1 MTNAETKEHGFTDA
15 HVHLQDRRFGETWD
29 EVGQYLARAKE
40 SGIERFLCVSAS
52 PADWN
57 RTAELARRFDSIYP
71 SFGVHPWSCRR
82 IQGDWLGALT
92 MFLDSYVAKDGVTK
106 ASLGEVGLDY
116 AVRQCDETL
125 QKEQEELF
133 LAQLQLANDRAI
145 PVTLHS
151 VRANFRI
158 LEIMK
163 SFSRVPAWILHSW
176 QATREEIERA
186 LDYGAFFSFSNR
198 SVAPR
203 ARFSRECVAAV
214 PRDRILLE
222 SDGPTLLPPDGYGQQ
237 DDSAPRRTTIV
248 APATMN
254 GERLAEP
261 GSLLRTAEEIAR
273 IRKTSTDEFFRQ
285 LAINEKRFLANWPKK
300 SESLKIS

>member
-1 MTNAETKEHGFTDA
+1 MTNAETKGHGFTDA

-106 ASLGEVGLDY
+106 AALGEVGLDY

-158 LEIMK
+158 LEIIK
-163 SFSRVPAWILHSW
+163 
-176 QATREEIERA
+176 
-186 LDYGAFFSFSNR
+186 
-198 SVAPR
+198 
-203 ARFSRECVAAV
+203 
-214 PRDRILLE
+214 
-222 SDGPTLLPPDGYGQQ
+222 
-237 DDSAPRRTTIV
+237 
-248 APATMN
+248 
-254 GERLAEP
+254 
-261 GSLLRTAEEIAR
+261 
-273 IRKTSTDEFFRQ
+273 
-285 LAINEKRFLANWPKK
+285 
-300 SESLKIS
+300 